1 MRGLLSVIVPAYNE
15 QATVSKAAEVI
26 AGVLERAEI
35 EYELIFVDDGSTDA
49 TWARIREACENNPHV
64 RGVSFS
70 RNFGKDQAVFAGL
83 SRAAGSC
90 CAVLDCDLQH
100 PPEKLVEMYALW
112 QQGFEVV
119 EGLKVS
125 RGREPLL
132 HRLAVGAFYVI
143 ISRAAGFDM
152 RQSSDFKLIDRKVAD
167 VLLSLPEQEVFF
179 RGLTAWVGFKTA
191 KLEFFTAERTAGES
205 KWSFLSLVR
214 YALSGI
220 TSFSTAPLLLAL
232 PLGILAVLAA
242 LLAALFCGVFG
253 AEQGGWQLFFAVMGL
268 AALGCLLMCLGILG
282 YYVARIYRQSLGRP
296 RFIISDECGKVV

>member
-1 MRGLLSVIVPAYNE
+1 MGGLLSVVVPAYNE
-15 QATVSKAAEVI
+15 QATVGRAAEVI

-49 TWARIREACENNPHV
+49 TWTRIREACESSPHV

-100 PPEKLVEMYALW
+100 PPEKLAEMYALW

-119 EGLKVS
+119 EGLKAS
-125 RGREPLL
+125 RGRESPL
-132 HRLAVGAFYVI
+132 HRLTAGAFNAI
-143 ISRAAGFDM
+143 ISRAVGCDM
-152 RQSSDFKLIDRKVAD
+152 KRSSDFVLIDRKVTD

-191 KLEFFTAERTAGES
+191 KLEFLTAERTAGES

-214 YALSGI
+214 YALSSI
-220 TSFSTAPLLLAL
+220 ASFSTAPLFLAL
-232 PLGILAVLAA
+232 PLGMLAVLAA

-253 AEQGGWQLFFAVMGL
+253 AEQGGWQLFFAVTGL

-296 RFIISDECGKVV
+296 RYIISDECGKGV